1 MNDFD
6 AIVVGAGPAG
16 CAAAYDLADAG
27 LAVLLVDR
35 KAFPRIKPCGG
46 ALTMKSLLRLRYSIA
61 PVVRS
66 VARGFEMRLAG
77 EAGRLMTSRHPVAV
91 TTVREDLDAYCLEQT
106 RRRGA
111 DFRVVSEI
119 ARIREHDHGV
129 SVETDDGQTI
139 RAGFLVGADGAN
151 SRVRRLLDDRPV
163 EHAWALEGQ
172 SPGVANAPQGVMRF
186 DFGRFADG
194 FAWSFPKGD
203 HVNVGLY
210 TRRPRARLSKSE
222 LVAYATSMLGL
233 AAPRRIV
240 GFPLG
245 VGGDDHVPE
254 RRRVLL
260 VGDAAGL
267 TERLLGEG
275 IHNAIASGQAAA
287 GAIIAQL
294 RRGAAASVLYGL
306 NLGEIRRDL
315 QLCATLADRFYGAE
329 RLGYR
334 LLCAAPTRAALM
346 QGCAAGKTLHEIV
359 RTAALSPLYAIPA
372 CPTVTEFER
381 GASRLAS

>member
-6 AIVVGAGPAG
+6 TVVVGAGPAG

-35 KAFPRIKPCGG
+35 KSFPRVKPCGG

-61 PVVRS
+61 PVVKS
-66 VARGFEMRLAG
+66 VARGFEMRLTG
-77 EAGRLMTSRHPVAV
+77 EGECLMTSHHPVAV
-91 TTVREDLDAYCLEQT
+91 TTVREDLDSFCLEQT

-111 DFRVVSEI
+111 DFRVISEV
-119 ARIREHDHGV
+119 ARIIEDDQGV
-129 SVETDDGQTI
+129 RVETEDGQTI
-139 RAGFLVGADGAN
+139 RAGFLIGADGAN
-151 SRVRRLLDDRPV
+151 SRVRRLIDDRPV

-172 SPGVANAPQGVMRF
+172 APSVPNTPSGVMRF
-186 DFGRFADG
+186 DFGGVADG

-210 TRRPRARLSKSE
+210 TRRPRAHLRKVD
-222 LVAYATSMLGL
+222 LVAYAGSILGL

-245 VGGDDHVPE
+245 VGGEDHVPE

-275 IHNAIASGQAAA
+275 LYNAIASGQAAA
-287 GAIIAQL
+287 RAITAQI
-294 RRGAAASVLYGL
+294 RRGADARLLYRQG
-306 NLGEIRRDL
+306 LGEVRRDL

-329 RLGYR
+329 RMGYR
-334 LLCAAPTRAALM
+334 LLCVPPTRTALM
-346 QGCAAGKTLHEIV
+346 QGCAAGKTLHDIV
-359 RTAALSPLYAIPA
+359 RTAVLSPFYAIPA
-372 CPTVTEFER
+372 CGTVTEFER
-381 GASRLAS
+381 GATRLAS